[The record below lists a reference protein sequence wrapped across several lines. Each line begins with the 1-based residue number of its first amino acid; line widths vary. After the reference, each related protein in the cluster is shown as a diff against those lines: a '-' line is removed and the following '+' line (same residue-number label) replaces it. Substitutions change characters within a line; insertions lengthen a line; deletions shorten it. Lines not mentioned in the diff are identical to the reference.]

1 MPMVEFGPD
10 RVPTNPTLMDSFVE
24 QAVISINSITKVKK
38 SILLRIKFLLYKYTL
53 YVPISLGGSVKKIRD
68 KLYECLPNEWVKY
81 PVERAVHF
89 FIIRGLAMKFKQ
101 VIESLST
108 VTDLKRVASAYVID
122 YRNLSNDEVC
132 EALMKTAPQY
142 YYREN
147 LESTLD
153 DLMLSESRDE
163 RILAPVI
170 LKYVLLH
177 TDDFKIVQKELSDA
191 IIDYEQSII
200 NSSNDVL
207 SMKDKERSKNLEF
220 FKFVLEAAW
229 DRNDDISADEK
240 NLLNKIRVK
249 LNITEDESHMLEA
262 TIGKFPVAGN
272 RVHTRDQIECVRRKL
287 QTVGILFS
295 VRDNEKNDYDVIPEE
310 IASVLREMFG
320 YEIKHHGYVEL
331 LENKHVRSKSYL
343 KGLLIKG
350 GVTVSNSAKT
360 DEIKK
365 LCLSYLS
372 PSILLGGYTPRDGID
387 SNTLSKW
394 CSELGLQVSGQ
405 KQELINR
412 IIGYYDN
419 IRKEIQSLDD
429 ERTIWYEFYEDL
441 ASRKLDNLRSQ
452 NIILKDIECE
462 KKFEQAT
469 DYIFE
474 ELLVHK
480 PLVLKG
486 TEHADGMLS
495 YQEKVIMWDNKSKET
510 SVNLTDHIKQFD
522 RYIKSADKSVP
533 IFLVIGP
540 SFTENST
547 SVAMQ
552 YMLENE
558 TIITLI
564 TADELKTVAEKWSKT
579 NSSGNDP
586 FPLGYF
592 KQPGR
597 FNIDLVSM

>member
-1 MPMVEFGPD
+1 MNF
-10 RVPTNPTLMDSFVE
+10 R
-24 QAVISINSITKVKK
+24 
-38 SILLRIKFLLYKYTL
+38 
-53 YVPISLGGSVKKIRD
+53 
-68 KLYECLPNEWVKY
+68 
-81 PVERAVHF
+81 
-89 FIIRGLAMKFKQ
+89 Q
-101 VIESLST
+101 VVDSLST

-122 YRNLSNDEVC
+122 YRNLSNEEVV

-142 YYREN
+142 YYKDN
-147 LESTLD
+147 LASSVD
-153 DLMLSESRDE
+153 ALMLSESRDE
-163 RILAPVI
+163 RILAPLI
-170 LKYVLLH
+170 LKHILLH
-177 TDDFKIVQKELSDA
+177 TDDFKIVQKDLTDS
-191 IIDYEQSII
+191 IIDYEQGII

-207 SMKDKERSKNLEF
+207 SSKDKERTKNLEF

-249 LNITEDESHMLEA
+249 LSITEDESHMLEA
-262 TIGKFPVAGN
+262 IIGKFPVAGN
-272 RVHTRDQIECVRRKL
+272 RVHTRNQIENVRRKL
-287 QTVGILFS
+287 QTVGMLFS
-295 VRDNEKNDYDVIPEE
+295 VRDSEKNDYDVIPEE
-310 IASVLREMFG
+310 IACALRDMFG
-320 YEIKHHGYVEL
+320 YEIKHHGYKEL
-331 LENKHVRSKSYL
+331 LESKHVRSKSYL
-343 KGLLIKG
+343 KDLLIKG
-350 GVTVSNSAKT
+350 SVSVNNGAKT
-360 DEIKK
+360 DDIKQ
-365 LCLSYLS
+365 LCLSHLS
-372 PSILLGGYTPRDGID
+372 PSILLGGYSPRDGLD
-387 SNTLSKW
+387 SSTLSKW

-405 KQELINR
+405 KQELIQR

-419 IRKEIQSLDD
+419 IRKEIQEIDD
-429 ERTIWYEFYEDL
+429 ERAVWYEFYEDL
-441 ASRKLDNLRSQ
+441 AARKLDNLRSQ

-495 YQEKVIMWDNKSKET
+495 YQERILMWDNKSKET
-510 SVNLTDHIKQFD
+510 AVNLTDHIKQFD

-540 SFTENST
+540 SFTEDST
-547 SVAMQ
+547 NVAMQ
-552 YMLENE
+552 YMLEND

-564 TADELKTVAEKWSKT
+564 TADELKALAEKWSKT
-579 NSSGNDP
+579 NASGNDP

-597 FNIDLVSM
+597 FNIDLVSL